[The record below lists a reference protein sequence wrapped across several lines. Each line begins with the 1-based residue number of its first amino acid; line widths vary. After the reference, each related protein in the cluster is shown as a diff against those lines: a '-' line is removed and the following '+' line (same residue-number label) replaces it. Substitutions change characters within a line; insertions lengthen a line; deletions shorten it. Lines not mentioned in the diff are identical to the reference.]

1 MKEKFDIKFDIRVID
16 RNIRDGVI
24 NENDYNTHLKELED
38 VSENAE
44 AIVIDDSDEEE
55 IGEEIEVSSS
65 NEEGDIE

>member
-1 MKEKFDIKFDIRVID
+1 MKQKFDIKFDVRVID

-44 AIVIDDSDEEE
+44 AIVIDDADEEE
-55 IGEEIEVSSS
+55 IGEEIEESSS

>member
-1 MKEKFDIKFDIRVID
+1 MKQKFDIKFDVRVID

-55 IGEEIEVSSS
+55 IEEEIEVSSS